1 MRYGVIRPYK
11 PAKHRHTGE
20 IEQEL
25 SFMTNVKVN
34 VSMTPHAVNMVRGI
48 LTTNHVFLKKSL
60 SELDLWRVYRNSYK
74 NEFFIRLIRD
84 KNGFYKFPDI

>member
-1 MRYGVIRPYK
+1 MPCDMVLFRPYK

-25 SFMTNVKVN
+25 SLLDGKKIH

-48 LTTNHVFLKKSL
+48 LTTNHVFLKKPS
-60 SELDLWRVYRNSYK
+60 K
-74 NEFFIRLIRD
+74 
-84 KNGFYKFPDI
+84 